1 MVTIITGIPGS
12 GKTKQLVQLV
22 HAAAERSAGNVVCIE
37 KKRKLTHEV
46 SNRVRLVTTDDYF
59 ISGFDEFYGLI
70 CGICARD
77 HDITDIFVDAT
88 LRIGS
93 RDTGELLAFLK
104 KIVRLAQGSDKAF
117 TFTVSAN
124 EADLPEEIFNIC
136 RRSVVS

>member
-1 MVTIITGIPGS
+1 MVTIITGSPGS

-22 HAAAERSAGNVVCIE
+22 HEAAERSAGNVVCIE

-46 SNRVRLVTTDDYF
+46 SNRVRLVATDDYD
-59 ISGFDEFYGLI
+59 IAGFSEFYGLI

-93 RDTGELLAFLK
+93 RDVNELLAFLK
-104 KIVRLAQGSDKAF
+104 KVATLMQRNDKEI

-124 EADLPEEIFNIC
+124 EADLPAEIFNVC
-136 RRSVVS
+136 KKLA

>member
-1 MVTIITGIPGS
+1 MVTIITGSPGS

-22 HAAAERSAGNVVCIE
+22 HEAAERSAGNVVCIE

-46 SNRVRLVTTDDYF
+46 SKRVRLVATDDYS
-59 ISGFDEFYGLI
+59 ITGFSEFYGLI

-77 HDITDIFVDAT
+77 YDITDIFVDAT

-93 RDTGELLAFLK
+93 RDYNELLAFLK
-104 KIVRLAQGSDKAF
+104 KIVKLAQGADKSF

-124 EADLPEEIFNIC
+124 EADLPAEIFDIC
-136 RRSVVS
+136 KKLS